1 MGLLQM
7 SLEETESK
15 WKDRISLLPDSLLCH
30 ILSFL
35 TTKEAVCTSVLSSRW
50 RGLWKWVPSLDLVS
64 SDFPSDKV
72 CVDFINEFLLNFK
85 TLSEFKLCII
95 EQDDSDK
102 DASLYEPCLDKVTKH
117 RIQHIEV
124 VCYKDTEIPLTL
136 PVCEALVS
144 LKLYSVKLN
153 DFESLSLPCLK
164 VMCLEHVIFPHN
176 AVLDT
181 PRLEHLTLTGCQ
193 SESFMIIKRMSEH
206 VKVDIE
212 VVFEPKDYD
221 FSERNIIYYLIN
233 NFSAV
238 KDMTLSWYTLGLIY
252 CLQGMNP
259 LPKFRNLTRLRA
271 TTWLEYSFELLPFV
285 LESCPNLRHL
295 TLKLVK
301 GNNLEAVVNSFSKV
315 LSFCLVSSLE
325 YVDIE
330 SPITEKAREEEVVR
344 YFLGNA
350 TSLKKLV
357 LRLNVS
363 DGEKHDLEVLK
374 QRFDSPRRSSLCQF
388 DVFLVVLTPDK
399 MKEL

>member
-1 MGLLQM
+1 M
-7 SLEETESK
+7 SLEESASI

-85 TLSEFKLCII
+85 SLSEFKLCII

-117 RIQHIEV
+117 KIQHIFEV

-164 VMCLEHVIFPHN
+164 VMCLEHVIFPHD

-193 SESFMIIKRMSEH
+193 SESFMVIKRMSDH

-233 NFSAV
+233 HFSAV
-238 KDMTLSWYTLGLIY
+238 KDMTLSWYTLGVCY
-252 CLQGMNP
+252 Q
-259 LPKFRNLTRLRA
+259 T
-271 TTWLEYSFELLPFV
+271 
-285 LESCPNLRHL
+285 
-295 TLKLVK
+295 
-301 GNNLEAVVNSFSKV
+301 
-315 LSFCLVSSLE
+315 
-325 YVDIE
+325 
-330 SPITEKAREEEVVR
+330 
-344 YFLGNA
+344 
-350 TSLKKLV
+350 
-357 LRLNVS
+357 
-363 DGEKHDLEVLK
+363 
-374 QRFDSPRRSSLCQF
+374 
-388 DVFLVVLTPDK
+388 
-399 MKEL
+399 

>member
-1 MGLLQM
+1 MSITEANTDTERKTISPYDEWATKFLIKMLTLTIKKFGSTDKSITEPAASSSTLEVWNGRYSAVRNLLGLLQM
-7 SLEETESK
+7 SLEESASI

-85 TLSEFKLCII
+85 SLSEFKLCII

-102 DASLYEPCLDKVTKH
+102 DASLYEPCLDKNML
-117 RIQHIEV
+117 
-124 VCYKDTEIPLTL
+124 YFLTMWFL
-136 PVCEALVS
+136 IRRG
-144 LKLYSVKLN
+144 
-153 DFESLSLPCLK
+153 LS
-164 VMCLEHVIFPHN
+164 
-176 AVLDT
+176 D
-181 PRLEHLTLTGCQ
+181 
-193 SESFMIIKRMSEH
+193 H

-259 LPKFRNLTRLRA
+259 LPKFRNLSRLRA

-363 DGEKHDLEVLK
+363 DGEKHHLEVLK

-388 DVFLVVLTPDK
+388 DVLLLVQTPDK

>member
-1 MGLLQM
+1 M

-35 TTKEAVCTSVLSSRW
+35 TTSEAVCTSVLSSRW

-252 CLQGMNP
+252 CLQGMDP

-388 DVFLVVLTPDK
+388 DVLLVVQTPDK